1 MKHRFHGIRSL
12 AKHVTPDYCLGVSF
26 KEIKNG
32 LAELP
37 EEQQDQL
44 AAYLV
49 HLRHRRDARL
59 SRELSSRL
67 DDKNPDHWV
76 STDQLREHWKD

>member
-1 MKHRFHGIRSL
+1 VDYRSE
-12 AKHVTPDYCLGVSF
+12 VSF

-37 EEQQDQL
+37 EDQQDQL

-49 HLRHRRDARL
+49 HLRHQRDARL
-59 SRELSSRL
+59 RDELSSRL
-67 DDKNPDHWV
+67 DDKNPDHWI
-76 STDQLREHWKD
+76 STDQLREHWKG

>member
-1 MKHRFHGIRSL
+1 M
-12 AKHVTPDYCLGVSF
+12 SF

-49 HLRHRRDARL
+49 HLRHQRDAGLR
-59 SRELSSRL
+59 REISSRL
-67 DDKNPDHWV
+67 NDKNPDHWISV
-76 STDQLREHWKD
+76 DQLRDRWKD